1 MGSEKGVKFG
11 ETFLWKGTLAFIWEV
26 VRDGGDGHWG
36 QTDLNSYPAYKL
48 GVLREGTYT
57 SLYFF
62 TFLITFHI
70 N

>member
-1 MGSEKGVKFG
+1 MEGMG
-11 ETFLWKGTLAFIWEV
+11 A
-26 VRDGGDGHWG
+26 GDR

-48 GVLREGTYT
+48 GVLRERTYT

-62 TFLITFHI
+62 AFLITFHI